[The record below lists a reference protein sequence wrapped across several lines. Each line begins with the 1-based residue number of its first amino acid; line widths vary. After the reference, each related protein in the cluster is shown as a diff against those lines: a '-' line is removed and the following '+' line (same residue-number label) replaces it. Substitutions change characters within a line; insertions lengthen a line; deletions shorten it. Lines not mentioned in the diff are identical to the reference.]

1 MHGEHDHP
9 RDPEED
15 DVEAGDQYVGGVE
28 GLEELG
34 LLRPA
39 EGGEGPQ
46 AGAEPGVENVFVLA
60 QLDLVAELVLGAH
73 LDLVAADVDVAGL
86 VVPGRDAVAPPE
98 LAADAP
104 VLDVAHPGEVHVLV
118 LLGHELDTA
127 VFHGGDG
134 VFGQRLG
141 ADVPLVGQ
149 PGLDDGAGAVAL
161 RYFQRVVVDLLEQA
175 HGLELGDDGLA
186 RGEAVHAGVALRQAG
201 VEVRVDAAVEV
212 EHLGL
217 GQHRGVLVEDVDQ
230 RQVVALAHFVVVEVV
245 GRGDLHAAGAEF
257 AVDVL
262 VGDDRDVPADDRQF
276 GELADQLGVALVFR
290 VHRDRGVAQQG
301 FRTGGGDHQVI
312 QAFAGL
318 RAVHQRVAQVPEVAL
333 LVVVFHFQVG
343 YRGVQLGVPV
353 HQAFAAVDQA
363 VFMQAHEGF
372 LDRFG
377 EAVVHGE
384 ALARPVHRRAQAT
397 NLPGDVAAGLFL
409 PFPDLLQE
417 LLPAEV
423 VAAHALGAELALDH
437 HLGGDAGVIGARLPQ
452 GVAALHAA
460 VADQRVHDRV
470 VEAMAHVQAAGH
482 VRRRDH
488 DGVGLAFAARS
499 EVVVGLPG
507 LVPGSLDGVRLV
519 SLVHAKGDQS

>member
-1 MHGEHDHP
+1 MDIDGLERDLRGAVGVLHQVHGEHDHP

-60 QLDLVAELVLGAH
+60 QLGLVAELVLGAH

-104 VLDVAHPGEVHVLV
+104 V
-118 LLGHELDTA
+118 LDTA

-290 VHRDRGVAQQG
+290 VHRDRGVA
-301 FRTGGGDHQVI
+301 
-312 QAFAGL
+312 
-318 RAVHQRVAQVPEVAL
+318 
-333 LVVVFHFQVG
+333 
-343 YRGVQLGVPV
+343 
-353 HQAFAAVDQA
+353 
-363 VFMQAHEGF
+363 
-372 LDRFG
+372 
-377 EAVVHGE
+377 
-384 ALARPVHRRAQAT
+384 
-397 NLPGDVAAGLFL
+397 
-409 PFPDLLQE
+409 
-417 LLPAEV
+417 
-423 VAAHALGAELALDH
+423 
-437 HLGGDAGVIGARLPQ
+437 
-452 GVAALHAA
+452 
-460 VADQRVHDRV
+460 
-470 VEAMAHVQAAGH
+470 
-482 VRRRDH
+482 
-488 DGVGLAFAARS
+488 
-499 EVVVGLPG
+499 
-507 LVPGSLDGVRLV
+507 
-519 SLVHAKGDQS
+519 